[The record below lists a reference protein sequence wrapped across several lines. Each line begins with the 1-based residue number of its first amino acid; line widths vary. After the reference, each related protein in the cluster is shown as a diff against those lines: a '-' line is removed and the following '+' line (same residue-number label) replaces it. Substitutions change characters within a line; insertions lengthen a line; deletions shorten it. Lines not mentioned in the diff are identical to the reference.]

1 MVYWLGRV
9 LGANPSEDPSEERE
23 VTLSAS
29 DRHPFPF
36 KDPTLSASETILVVD
51 DERFVRDFCASVLT
65 QSGYEVLLGENVG
78 GHQKTSFFWTSAGS
92 ALAAWQSLG
101 RMQSGVVPSR
111 RWDRILA
118 RVGKSGYPT
127 RREGWGMH
135 TGRAPGE
142 SVGRTMVGRAGKQS
156 GTVQSPAHVVL
167 GVGMAARKAGA
178 AVT

>member
-1 MVYWLGRV
+1 MRRDVH
-9 LGANPSEDPSEERE
+9 A
-23 VTLSAS
+23 LSAVGLNDVVRTEYWS
-29 DRHPFPF
+29 H
-36 KDPTLSASETILVVD
+36 SAQL
-51 DERFVRDFCASVLT
+51 
-65 QSGYEVLLGENVG
+65 VG

-167 GVGMAARKAGA
+167 GVGMAARKAWA